1 MKKLKNTENILVL
14 GLFLGVCGAIA
25 ALVLAYFDDVTRDP
39 IEKMKMLAVN
49 NALKEALPAFDNSPG
64 TNSFEKDGVVFYG
77 AKKDGK
83 LVAIAASGFSM
94 KGYSGKIA
102 AMVGL
107 NLDGSIRKI
116 SVIDGKGK
124 KIEGAAVLI
133 TEQKETPGLGT
144 VVCERKNQKTI
155 FNVFK
160 EAGEGAALPAANGK
174 LDQFAGQKAGAT
186 PWKVTKDGGKF
197 DYMTGATVSSRAV
210 VDAVYKIART
220 FAVNRDEIIK
230 KLSKAE
236 K

>member
-107 NLDGSIRKI
+107 NLDGSIGNSCLR
-116 SVIDGKGK
+116 
-124 KIEGAAVLI
+124 A
-133 TEQKETPGLGT
+133 QKPE
-144 VVCERKNQKTI
+144 
-155 FNVFK
+155 
-160 EAGEGAALPAANGK
+160 
-174 LDQFAGQKAGAT
+174 
-186 PWKVTKDGGKF
+186 
-197 DYMTGATVSSRAV
+197 DYFQCVQGSWRRRCSACC
-210 VDAVYKIART
+210 
-220 FAVNRDEIIK
+220 
-230 KLSKAE
+230 
-236 K
+236 